1 MTNPP
6 QDVII
11 FPKLATQ
18 TAPPPSTNSII
29 DQADRRLDYLSLL
42 YLSQNWE

>member
-6 QDVII
+6 QDVI
-11 FPKLATQ
+11 FAKLATQ

-29 DQADRRLDYLSLL
+29 DQADRHLSSLSLL